1 MPIPAFHYMVASAG
15 ASSIDVIPY
24 QTFGSEALAIS
35 VAEGLMDKNA
45 CLLEH
50 HGVMALGVSLSRAL
64 ALAHE
69 VENLAHQY
77 VIVRSLG
84 KPRLIDE
91 EEMMRVVSK
100 FATYGQPQQR

>member
-1 MPIPAFHYMVASAG
+1 
-15 ASSIDVIPY
+15 
-24 QTFGSEALAIS
+24 
-35 VAEGLMDKNA
+35 
-45 CLLEH
+45 
-50 HGVMALGVSLSRAL
+50 MALGVSLSRAL